1 MSADSHIYSL
11 EEILLGFRSSV
22 RQWSEEQGNPGLEFR
37 TSSVKPQS
45 WMRGVCWAFAALV
58 LCVFAG
64 HLIPQGVSR
73 EAADAALLQ
82 RIDQEVSRTVPG
94 AMQPLTELVSWE
106 GAAR

>member
-1 MSADSHIYSL
+1 MSADSDINGL
-11 EEILLGFRSSV
+11 EEILLGFRGSV
-22 RQWSEEQGNPGLEFR
+22 RQWSDEQGNPSLEFR
-37 TSSVKPQS
+37 TSSAKPQR
-45 WMRGVCWAFAALV
+45 WIRGACWAFAALI

-106 GAAR
+106 SATR

>member
-1 MSADSHIYSL
+1 MSADSDSNGL
-11 EEILLGFRSSV
+11 DEILLGFRSSV
-22 RQWSEEQGNPGLEFR
+22 RQWSEEQGNPRLEFR
-37 TSSVKPQS
+37 TSSVKPHS
-45 WMRGVCWAFAALV
+45 WMRGACWTSAALI
-58 LCVFAG
+58 LCLFVG
-64 HLIPQGVSR
+64 HLIPQRVSR